1 MLFQTFMQQK
11 SDDARQ
17 EIQSSLAQT
26 CCPIVELRQYTLH
39 PGMRDDLIDLFDRE
53 FVESQEAL
61 GIRVI
66 GQFRDLD
73 DPQRFVWLRG
83 FRDMPTRAEA
93 LAAFY
98 GGPIWKTYR
107 EAANATMIDSDNV
120 LLLRPATPQ
129 SAFLLEGKHRPSVGP
144 SATPKVL
151 VVATIYYFDEPV
163 SVDFLGFFENKLKP
177 SLKSNGASI
186 LGYFTTEES
195 ENTFLPLP
203 IREDEQVFVW
213 FASFDDSNAY
223 EHYEADV
230 VQSEVWRGRIS
241 KKLAHYVKRPFETRR
256 LSPTTRSLLGRRIH
270 RALT

>member
-1 MLFQTFMQQK
+1 MQQK
-11 SDDARQ
+11 SDDAPSQ
-17 EIQSSLAQT
+17 IQSSLAQT
-26 CCPIVELRQYTLH
+26 CCPIVELRQYTLY

-83 FRDMPTRAEA
+83 FRDMPTRAQA

-98 GGPIWKTYR
+98 GGLTWKTYR

-129 SAFLLEGKHRPSVGP
+129 SAFLLEGMHRPSVEA
-144 SATPKVL
+144 SATPKIL

-163 SVDFLGFFENKLKP
+163 NVDFFGFFENELKP
-177 SLKSNGASI
+177 NLKSNGASI
-186 LGYFTTEES
+186 LGYFTTEKS
-195 ENTFLPLP
+195 ENTFPALP
-203 IREDEQVFVW
+203 IREDENVFVW

-223 EHYEADV
+223 DQYEAGV
-230 VQSEVWRGRIS
+230 LQSEAWRGRIS
-241 KKLAHYVKRPFETRR
+241 NKLAHYVKRPSETRR

-270 RALT
+270 HALT